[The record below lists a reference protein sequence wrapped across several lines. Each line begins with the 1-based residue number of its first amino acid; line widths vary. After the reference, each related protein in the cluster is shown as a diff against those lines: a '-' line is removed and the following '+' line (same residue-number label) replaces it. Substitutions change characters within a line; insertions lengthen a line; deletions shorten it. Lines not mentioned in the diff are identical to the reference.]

1 MLLNILGDSLLV
13 SCSEKHFWMSKVLEL
28 LIYM

>member
-13 SCSEKHFWMSKVLEL
+13 SSEKHFWMSKVLEL